1 MKPTRA
7 LLTALG
13 LFAAVVGSA
22 GCREKPPEKTE
33 VPVPVV
39 AETAGVRA
47 VRDMVETVGHVEPQ
61 VRSRVGSVLPGRIV
75 RMTRDVG
82 DVVFAPTD
90 DQKGGERGLLA
101 RLDTRLLEAN
111 AERLRAEIER
121 AAAQKADAERKYRN
135 FEELYQ
141 KNATSKENRDQAKA
155 AFDMARAEYET
166 ARAAY
171 REVQVKIAQ
180 SSIYAPANATVI
192 EKLAHEGDVVNPG
205 QPVSLLECIGD
216 LKINA
221 IVPERD
227 VVAVRKGKPVEIRFD
242 GLPGRTF
249 AATIHT
255 VVPSGDPLARSFIAQ
270 IRFRNYTREGVL
282 GETLPEDFDCSDLLI
297 KPGMFARIEIVKYE
311 KEDALVVP
319 DRCVVEQGER
329 RFVYRIDGRTAHKE
343 EVETGVVSGG
353 VTEIRA
359 GLERG
364 QRVVGRG
371 IENVTEGQA
380 VRVIEGEAPA
390 PESVRPPPVTSKAA
404 G

>member
-1 MKPTRA
+1 MKPTRT
-7 LLTALG
+7 LLIALG
-13 LFAAVVGSA
+13 LSVALLAAA
-22 GCREKPPEKTE
+22 GCRERPPEKTE

-39 AETAGVRA
+39 AETVVVRS
-47 VRDMVETVGHVEPQ
+47 VRDTVDTVGHVEPE
-61 VRSRVGSVLPGRIV
+61 VRSRVGSVLSGRIV
-75 RMTRDVG
+75 RMTREVG

-90 DQKGGERGLLA
+90 DQKDGERGLLA
-101 RLDTRLLEAN
+101 RLDTRLLEAA
-111 AERLRAEIER
+111 AERLRAEVER

-135 FEELYQ
+135 FQELYE
-141 KNATSKENRDQAKA
+141 KEATSKENRDQAKA
-155 AFDMARAEYET
+155 AFEIANAQLKK
-166 ARAAY
+166 ARAALD
-171 REVQVKIAQ
+171 EIQVKIAQ
-180 SSIYAPANATVI
+180 SSIYAPADATVI

-205 QPVSLLECIGD
+205 QPVYLLECIGD

-227 VVAVRKGKPVEIRFD
+227 VVAVRKGKPVGIRFD
-242 GLPGRTF
+242 GLPDRTF
-249 AATIHT
+249 PATVHT
-255 VVPSGDPLARSFIAQ
+255 LVPSGDPLAQSFIAQ

-282 GETLPEDFDCSDLLI
+282 GETLPEEFDCSDLLI
-297 KPGMFARIEIVKYE
+297 KPGMFARIEIVKYK

-319 DRCVVEQGER
+319 NRCIVEQGER
-329 RFVYRIDGRTAHKE
+329 RFVYRIDGRTAHKQ

-359 GLERG
+359 GLEPG
-364 QRVVGRG
+364 QRVIGRG

-390 PESVRPPPVTSKAA
+390 PESVRPPPVTSKGA